1 MTEKQKMWT
10 VDFIWPIQSK
20 YGFRHLFTSTNDLK
34 PNLRFSYPSVCCGA
48 FSFIWQLTKLLSE
61 WIVWKG
67 QSIIVRPG
75 WIKSFYYLVLN
86 KINNTTRKGMQKW
99 GKEPM
104 FFVLHIFWS
113 LWLLERCVCEAQV
126 KCTQVRVLS
135 SFQNDNLLPAGS
147 ISGANQHGYKIHRV
161 DRFDAGRYTCRAD
174 NGVGSPATA
183 QIDLQ
188 VLCKS
193 THILIL
199 VPKFAYPFVAWPK
212 IITIIL
218 SRKDS
223 TP

>member
-1 MTEKQKMWT
+1 
-10 VDFIWPIQSK
+10 
-20 YGFRHLFTSTNDLK
+20 
-34 PNLRFSYPSVCCGA
+34 
-48 FSFIWQLTKLLSE
+48 
-61 WIVWKG
+61 
-67 QSIIVRPG
+67 
-75 WIKSFYYLVLN
+75 
-86 KINNTTRKGMQKW
+86 MQKW

-104 FFVLHIFWS
+104 FSLSSIFFWS

-126 KCTQVRVLS
+126 KCTQVSVLS

-199 VPKFAYPFVAWPK
+199 VPKFAYPFVA
-212 IITIIL
+212 
-218 SRKDS
+218 
-223 TP
+223 